1 MKANKIF
8 VLFIFT
14 ILMLSG
20 CGGGGGGGGST
31 LPDTTLPTVSA
42 FTLPSTATS
51 LTVSISSFTASDNV
65 GVTGYLVT
73 ENATAPL
80 PSDSGWTSSAPTTF
94 TFSNTGNKTAY
105 AWAKDAANN
114 VSAAKSSSVVITL
127 PVPNPNITASI
138 STQITGSNAV
148 GTISISGATSPII
161 YGFQVTVNFPVGATF
176 VSPATAIGVNSGAF
190 IDTSNPGQGSVF
202 IVSAGSSGFGSGDV
216 LSVNFANVP
225 SSAQATDFTVTGFI
239 AKDSNGATIQ

>member
-1 MKANKIF
+1 MKTNKIII
-8 VLFIFT
+8 LFIFA

-20 CGGGGGGGGST
+20 CGGGGGGST
-31 LPDTTLPTVSA
+31 LPDTTAPTVNI

-51 LTVSISSFTASDNV
+51 LTVTISSFTASDNV

-73 ENATAPL
+73 ESAAAPSA
-80 PSDSGWTSSAPTTF
+80 SDPGWTSSAPTTF
-94 TFSNTGNKTAY
+94 TFSAAGNKTAY
-105 AWAKDAANN
+105 AWAKDAAGN

-161 YGFQVTVNFPVGATF
+161 YGFELTVNFPAGATF
-176 VSPATAIGVNSGAF
+176 VSPPTAIGVNSGAF
-190 IDTSNPGQGSVF
+190 PEASIPGQESVF
-202 IVSAGSSGFGSGDV
+202 IVSGGSSGFGSGNV
-216 LSVNFANVP
+216 LSVNFTNVP
-225 SSAQATDFTVTGFI
+225 GTALATDFTVTGFI
-239 AKDSNGATIQ
+239 AKDGFGNIIQ

>member
-1 MKANKIF
+1 MNASKIII
-8 VLFIFT
+8 LFIFT
-14 ILMLSG
+14 ILALSG

-31 LPDTTLPTVSA
+31 LPDTTAPTVSA

-51 LTVSISSFTASDNV
+51 ITVSISSFTASDNI
-65 GVTGYLVT
+65 GVAGYLVT
-73 ENATAPL
+73 ENASAPL
-80 PSDSGWTSSAPTTF
+80 PSDPGWISSAPTTF
-94 TFSNTGNKTAY
+94 TFSAAGNKTAY
-105 AWAKDAANN
+105 AWAKDAAGN

-148 GTISISGATSPII
+148 STISISGATSPII
-161 YGFQVTVNFPVGATF
+161 YGFEVTVNFPAGATF
-176 VSPATAIGVNSGAF
+176 VSPATAIGVNSGTF
-190 IDTSNPGQGSVF
+190 IASNPGQGSVL
-202 IVSAGSSGFGSGDV
+202 IVSAGDSGFGSGDV
-216 LSVNFANVP
+216 LSVNFTNVP

>member
-1 MKANKIF
+1 MKTNKIII
-8 VLFIFT
+8 LFIYV
-14 ILMLSG
+14 IVMLSG

-31 LPDTTLPTVSA
+31 FLDTTAPSVSI

-51 LTVSISSFTASDNV
+51 VNVPISSFTASDNV

-73 ENATAPL
+73 ESASVPSASAP
-80 PSDSGWTSSAPTTF
+80 GWISSAPTTF
-94 TFSNTGNKTAY
+94 TFSAAGSKTAY
-105 AWAKDAANN
+105 AWAKDAAGN
-114 VSAAKSSSVVITL
+114 VSTAKSSSVIITL
-127 PVPNPNITASI
+127 PVPNPNIAASI

-176 VSPATAIGVNSGAF
+176 VSPATAIGVNSGTF
-190 IDTSNPGQGSVF
+190 IASNPGQGSVL
-202 IVSAGSSGFGSGDV
+202 IVSAGGSGLGSGDV
-216 LSVNFANVP
+216 LSVNFTNVP
-225 SSAQATDFTVTGFI
+225 SSAQATDFTVTGFV